1 MRMFAGPNGS
11 GKSTLKTVLRPELI
25 GVYLNPDDIEKEIAS
40 KGTIDLA
47 QFGINVANEQVIT
60 FFESSQLLR
69 KGTTADF
76 PIPRLEGTTLIFD
89 RTTTPEYQSAAVTE
103 FIRYQ
108 LIHQK
113 ISFTFETVMSHESKI
128 EFLRYAHEQGFRT
141 YLYYIATSDPIINI
155 NRVKNRVQL
164 GGHPVSEEKI
174 RSRYTRSLALLLEA
188 IRNTDRA
195 YIFDNSFESR
205 DASSPTWIAEITDG
219 NQLRMQSASE
229 PAWFKA
235 AVLDKL

>member
-11 GKSTLKTVLRPELI
+11 GKSTLKTVLQPELI
-25 GVYLNPDDIEKEIAS
+25 GIYLNPDDIEKQIAS
-40 KGTIDLA
+40 NGIIDLA
-47 QFGINVANEQVIT
+47 QFGIKVTNEQVSK
-60 FFESSQLLR
+60 FFESSELLQ
-69 KGTTADF
+69 KGTTTDLE
-76 PIPRLEGTTLIFD
+76 IPRLEGTILTVD
-89 RTTTPEYQSAAVTE
+89 RATASEYQAAAVTE

-113 ISFTFETVMSHESKI
+113 TSFTFETVMSHESKI
-128 EFLRYAHEQGFRT
+128 DFLRYAHEQGFRT

-155 NRVKNRVQL
+155 NRVKNRVKL
-164 GGHPVSEEKI
+164 GGHPVLEEKI

-205 DASSPTWIAEITDG
+205 DASSPTWIAEITEG
-219 NQLRMQSASE
+219 KQLRMESDSE